1 MTNRSNTDLDI
12 LASVER
18 GFPYDRYPALVTALG
33 QSARRVNVLLGI
45 SARTVGRRRR
55 QGRFTPAE
63 SDRIVRIERL
73 WTSTVAVFGEAGMAR
88 GWLAG
93 SKRELGGRSPLEL
106 LTTETGRGIV
116 EQMLERIEVAFDL

>member
-1 MTNRSNTDLDI
+1 MTNRSDTDLDI

-18 GFPYDRYPALVTALG
+18 GFPYDRYTALVTALG
-33 QSARRVNVLLGI
+33 QSARRVSVLLGI
-45 SARTVGRRRR
+45 SARTVGRRR

-63 SDRIVRIERL
+63 SDRIVRLERL

-88 GWLAG
+88 GWLAE
-93 SKRELGGRSPLEL
+93 SKGELGGRSPLEL